1 MDKLKYLYYLKRQQ
15 QKKVNDKF
23 EDKRQK
29 KASLQNIK
37 RLEKAIK
44 SIKMEEKK

>member
-1 MDKLKYLYYLKRQQ
+1 MNKLKYLYYLKDQQ
-15 QKKVNDKF
+15 
-23 EDKRQK
+23 QK

-44 SIKMEEKK
+44 TIEKGE